1 MGWKPR
7 KSGYLLDD
15 SSPRP
20 GQVDGQVSA
29 GMLRKRLPTARLV
42 WLTNAVLTRRRHPW
56 VEWLKRGLLR
66 LSSAALLPSNE
77 HGRQL
82 MVAVMIGIDP
92 HKRSNTALVLDG
104 RETVLARRR
113 FANDSAGYRDLKA
126 GPGVTR

>member
-1 MGWKPR
+1 M
-7 KSGYLLDD
+7 LDD

-20 GQVDGQVSA
+20 GQVDGQVLA

-42 WLTNAVLTRRRHPW
+42 WLTNAVLTRRRRPW

-113 FANDSAGYRDLKA
+113 FTFQVRH
-126 GPGVTR
+126 